1 MSALHDAWEGLSDG
15 TKHFWDAVSVGAVVG
30 WIFSLLPSIATLLT
44 VIWMLFRVIE
54 SKVFR
59 AILLSLTGRDIGKWL
74 GAKSDD

>member
-1 MSALHDAWEGLSDG
+1 MSGLHEAWAGLSD
-15 TKHFWDAVSVGAVVG
+15 TAKHIGDVISVGAVVG